1 MHYKIQNAVNSWQRT
16 KHKKLLAAIFASLLI
31 AIYLI
36 ARSPTDGRTP
46 YEQFSLELQIV
57 IGAILGFSLF
67 WLQRLDNDEIQEI
80 SERRKFF
87 WANKAISEL
96 HIIMNFHTM
105 VLSKYKNAAPI
116 DLPGHHVVLAFEIVR
131 DFHIPS
137 LSTAMTQIA
146 DLLVDPSIF
155 DHITENNY
163 RKFTQLL
170 EGADV
175 PDIQG
180 SQIIPQL
187 EARIEQIKGFIER
200 LKTELPKHPPP
211 PLMK

>member
-16 KHKKLLAAIFASLLI
+16 KHKKLVAAIVASLLM
-31 AIYLI
+31 AIYLV
-36 ARSPTDGRTP
+36 ARVPTEGRTP
-46 YEQFSLELQIV
+46 YEQFSLELQVV
-57 IGAILGFSLF
+57 IGAILGFGLF
-67 WLQRLDNDEIQEI
+67 WLQRLDNDQILEI
-80 SERRKFF
+80 SERRKYF

-96 HIIMNFHTM
+96 HTIMNFHSM

-116 DLPGHHVVLAFEIVR
+116 DLPGHHVILAYEIVR
-131 DFHIPS
+131 DYHIPS

-146 DLLVDPSIF
+146 DLLVDPSIY

-175 PDIQG
+175 PNIQA

-187 EARIEQIKGFIER
+187 EALIEQIEDLIER
-200 LKTELPKHPPP
+200 LKVELPKNPHHH
-211 PLMK
+211 